1 MKKGNYGLLDGTG
14 PDGGREISRRDGTI
28 QYNYHFFHD
37 WTGHSKSQFKTGRDG
52 LLFFSTERTV
62 HTRYNFSR
70 RNRTVLFFFFT
81 TGRGRIVFV
90 FFLMGRAGS
99 FFSLTE
105 NVVYLC
111 PPGHAA
117 FHVTEAGHASLCG
130 IIGCFRG
137 EKPSLRVVGPPG
149 QLQPDLRRRLAQS
162 RPSAMPGRNRGRRKP
177 GFSSL
182 FASQKP
188 HEHHVQPDHDFVE
201 TLIAVS
207 QSPIPARGSG
217 VALPQ
222 YPRDS
227 KDDIAS

>member
-1 MKKGNYGLLDGTG
+1 MVYWMGRDPTVGVKFLDETGRYSTITIFFTTG
-14 PDGGREISRRDGTI
+14 PDIQKVNSRRDGTVCFFFRQNERCI
-28 QYNYHFFHD
+28 PGITFHD
-37 WTGHSKSQFKTGRDG
+37 GTGRY
-52 LLFFSTERTV
+52 F
-62 HTRYNFSR
+62 
-70 RNRTVLFFFFT
+70 FFFFT
-81 TGRGRIVFV
+81 TGRDRIVFV
-90 FFLMGRAGS
+90 FFSMGRDGS
-99 FFSLTE
+99 SFSSTE
-105 NVVYLC
+105 NVAYLC